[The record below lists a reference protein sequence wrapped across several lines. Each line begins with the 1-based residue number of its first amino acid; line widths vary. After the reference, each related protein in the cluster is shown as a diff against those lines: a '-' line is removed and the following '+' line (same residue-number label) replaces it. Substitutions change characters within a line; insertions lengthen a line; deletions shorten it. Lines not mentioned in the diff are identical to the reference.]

1 MIDIALRNDLIADS
15 NINVTNVYPE
25 RLPQNTTATSIVY
38 NVDGGFARVQQGSK
52 LTVVEY
58 NVQLDVYATSYAEVR
73 NLVSSLLTKYNGY
86 AGDLDSM
93 VVAGA
98 YVRSVQH
105 TYEEVTRLYRG
116 IIDIDLHV
124 K

>member
-15 NINVTNVYPE
+15 AIGVTNVYPE

-98 YVRSVQH
+98 YVRSVQN

>member
-38 NVDGGFARVQQGSK
+38 NVDGGFAQVQQGSK

-86 AGDLDSM
+86 AGDLDTM

>member
-38 NVDGGFARVQQGSK
+38 NVDGGFAQVQQGSK

>member
-1 MIDIALRNDLIADS
+1 
-15 NINVTNVYPE
+15 
-25 RLPQNTTATSIVY
+25 TSIVY
-38 NVDGGFARVQQGSK
+38 NVDGGFAQVQQGSK

-98 YVRSVQH
+98 YVRSVQN